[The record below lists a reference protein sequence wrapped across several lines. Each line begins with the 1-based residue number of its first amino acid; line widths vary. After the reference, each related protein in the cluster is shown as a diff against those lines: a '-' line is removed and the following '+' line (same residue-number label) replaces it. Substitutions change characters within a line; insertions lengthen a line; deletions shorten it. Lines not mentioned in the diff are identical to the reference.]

1 MTCTFGPECLQ
12 KQHSFLEPH
21 WQFSILEIIWRPLH
35 SPGHLLIPVQHVCKL
50 GSWRSPAFG
59 RLVCTPDPW
68 SMLFSSVPAHH
79 NSHFITLLNCITVYL
94 PVGCVDVTLQ
104 GKFQYRKWNTVPVTE
119 PDQQEEHY
127 IRSIKR
133 CEWMW
138 GFFCIGRHCTHLG
151 YSHGD
156 LADAHCEW
164 YSRWNTPLL
173 PHRKR
178 KQWLLNLQED
188 CDPGTCWSSVH
199 NTETPKVTA
208 IWTNP
213 ILHTREPVTKLVTKK
228 RHNHDYILEH
238 AKELL
243 TMGLVQFEFKGDL
256 VYSISATY
264 PFLEYYYVHTINLWS
279 NQGIGKRPV

>member
-1 MTCTFGPECLQ
+1 MLPT
-12 KQHSFLEPH
+12 
-21 WQFSILEIIWRPLH
+21 FSILEIVCRPLH
-35 SPGHLLIPVQHVCKL
+35 SLGHLLIPVQHVCKL

-59 RLVCTPDPW
+59 CLVCTPDPW
-68 SMLFSSVPAHH
+68 SMLFSLVQAHH
-79 NSHFITLLNCITVYL
+79 NSHFVTLLNCITAYL
-94 PVGCVDVTLQ
+94 PVGCVDMTLQ
-104 GKFQYRKWNTVPVTE
+104 GKIQYRKWNTVPATGTWSTGGTLY
-119 PDQQEEHY
+119 QIHQ
-127 IRSIKR
+127 KM
-133 CEWMW
+133 WMHVRI
-138 GFFCIGRHCTHLG
+138 FCIGCHCTHLG

-213 ILHTREPVTKLVTKK
+213 ILHTREPATKLVSKK

-243 TMGLVQFEFKGDL
+243 TMVSSPLSSRVTQ
-256 VYSISATY
+256 
-264 PFLEYYYVHTINLWS
+264 
-279 NQGIGKRPV
+279 